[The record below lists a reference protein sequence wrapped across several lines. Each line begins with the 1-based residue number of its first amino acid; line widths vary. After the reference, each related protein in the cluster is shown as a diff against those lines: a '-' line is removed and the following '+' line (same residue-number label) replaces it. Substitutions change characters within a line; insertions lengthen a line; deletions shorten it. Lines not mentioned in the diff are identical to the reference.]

1 MWHISNGGRP
11 HRSASGRRYLVAG
24 TALFAVLAVVVT
36 ALVTA
41 SAHQPDPVRSPM
53 VTRLAKPVKPA
64 PAASAPVGP
73 VSGMH
78 LMSVDG
84 VARTYRSIVPTRI
97 TGRVPLLIVLH
108 GRGQSVRGTM
118 RDTGFLE
125 LAEQR
130 RAVLV
135 YPDGQHR
142 SWDAGHGCCGFAGS
156 RDTPD
161 VAFVTALVA
170 DAERRW
176 PIDADRVYLVGYSN
190 GGKLAYST
198 LCAHPTLFAAVATY
212 GAVPLAPC
220 EAGTHPVPILLA
232 AGTADRVMPF
242 QGKPSGRPPLPSVPL
257 ALEWLR
263 TQDGCPAAAQASR
276 AGSAEIQRWGGCQDG
291 TEVESVFYTGRGHPW
306 PNAQGKAASPAVAGL
321 MWTFFSQQDEQ
332 PFHPPTRG

>member
-1 MWHISNGGRP
+1 M
-11 HRSASGRRYLVAG
+11 
-24 TALFAVLAVVVT
+24 ALFAVLAVVVT
-36 ALVTA
+36 TLLTA
-41 SAHQPDPVRSPM
+41 SAHWPGTAHPPV
-53 VTRLAKPVKPA
+53 VTRLAKPVRPA
-64 PAASAPVGP
+64 PAATAPVGP
-73 VSGMH
+73 VSGTHM
-78 LMSVDG
+78 MSVDG
-84 VARTYRSIVPTRI
+84 VARTYRSIVPGRI

-108 GRGQSVRGTM
+108 GRGQSARGAM
-118 RDTGFLE
+118 RDTGFLA

-142 SWDAGHGCCGFAGS
+142 SWDAGHGCCGFAGT

-176 PIDADRVYLVGYSN
+176 PIDAGRVYLVGYSN
-190 GGKLAYST
+190 GGKLAYTT
-198 LCAHPTLFAAVATY
+198 LCAHPSLFAAVATY
-212 GAVPLAPC
+212 GAVPLAQCGP
-220 EAGTHPVPILLA
+220 GTPPVPVLLA

-242 QGKPSGRPPLPSVPL
+242 QGKPSGNPPLPSVPQ

-263 TQDGCPAAAQASR
+263 AQDGCPAAAPTSR
-276 AGSAEIQRWGGCQDG
+276 AGSAEIQRWVGCRNK

-306 PNAQGKAASPAVAGL
+306 PNAQGKAASPAVAGV
-321 MWTFFSQQDEQ
+321 MWTFFSQQGEQ